1 MVLTKLK
8 KFTDQ
13 TKTKKHLGFGEVQLC
28 LKFLGCQHFDQTADP
43 CRQTTMQFKLTFH
56 VLKSIFI
63 LSNFPQTIS
72 FYSLGGPS
80 SSRVC
85 VLHAYH
91 VHLEVWHSNIQG
103 IPFWMGIWK
112 INFQNLSL
120 KVTCESFVF
129 DALWKLNFECPTWC
143 LTSVLGNWGTA
154 RSLHSPTWCLA
165 VCRKVRQNKN
175 PLGTLKHG
183 TKIVAK
189 VATKTLAK
197 SAGKTNFTLSNPEN
211 RAKRRSK

>member
-13 TKTKKHLGFGEVQLC
+13 TKTKKHLGFGEVQLF

-129 DALWKLNFECPTWC
+129 DAL
-143 LTSVLGNWGTA
+143 
-154 RSLHSPTWCLA
+154 
-165 VCRKVRQNKN
+165 
-175 PLGTLKHG
+175 
-183 TKIVAK
+183 
-189 VATKTLAK
+189 
-197 SAGKTNFTLSNPEN
+197 
-211 RAKRRSK
+211 